1 MKIHQTQTASYPGLE
16 YLPCSAGTE
25 YKAGQALVL
34 TGGVATLATGA
45 TAPTH
50 ICFSAKTGKTD
61 ETVQAIRVLKGEV
74 FEAPLSVDG
83 SALKIGDKVTIAA
96 DSIKVTA
103 TTSSGVAEIVGF
115 CTEAKAAGD
124 GVLVRF

>member
-16 YLPCSAGTE
+16 YLPCSAGVE
-25 YKAGQALVL
+25 YKPGMALTI
-34 TGGVATLATGA
+34 TGGAAVAATGA
-45 TAPTH
+45 TVPTH
-50 ICFSAKTGKTD
+50 ICYAAKTGKAN

-83 SALKIGDKVTIAA
+83 SGLKVGDKVTIAA

-124 GVLVRF
+124 GVLIRF

>member
-16 YLPCSAGTE
+16 YLPCSAGTD
-25 YKAGQALVL
+25 YKAGQALVV
-34 TGGVATLATGA
+34 TAGVATPATGA
-45 TAPTH
+45 TAPTY
-50 ICFSAKTGKTD
+50 ICFANKTGKAD
-61 ETVQAIRVLKGEV
+61 DTVQAIRVLKGEV

-103 TTSSGVAEIVGF
+103 TTNSGVAEIVGF

-124 GVLVRF
+124 GVLIRF

>member
-16 YLPCSAGTE
+16 YLPCSAGVE
-25 YKAGQALVL
+25 YKAGQALAMS
-34 TGGVATLATGA
+34 GGAATLATGA
-45 TAPTH
+45 TAPAY
-50 ICFSAKTGKTD
+50 ICFSEKEGKAD

-96 DSIKVTA
+96 DSIRVTA
-103 TTSSGVAEIVGF
+103 TTTSGVAEIVGF

-124 GVLVRF
+124 GVLIRF